1 MKTKTEQAKSIY
13 SNCIFA
19 IIYIDNEI
27 KISYSKYVR
36 IYFLQLIKEEKCH
49 DMAGKSS
56 KFDG

>member
-1 MKTKTEQAKSIY
+1 MKTKTEQDKAIY

-19 IIYIDNEI
+19 IIHIDNE
-27 KISYSKYVR
+27 ISYSKYVR